1 MIRRLKRQLSVI
13 VLCLMLLPAATLTC
27 YGAGTVTDTITIKVG
42 YWGIE
47 QSDYVEKATYHWTEL
62 DDNVGGA
69 MTTHEVAYSFYR
81 EGADHRFGTVID
93 SARGFYIEDL
103 IEYAGVSLRDIQSIS
118 FYTADKDIGYFTSF
132 TSSELF
138 RTERYYFNN
147 LAGYLTPVWKDET
160 KEKMEDV
167 LLDSRAWN
175 DKKVVKPMLAL
186 EDSWATYDAGT
197 ENTGPNYTS
206 MGTGNRFRLL
216 FGQTSPQE
224 SRTNQTAKYVH
235 TMYIALKGVPK
246 VKQEKVELSQ
256 KVGAHTVTFNVSTG
270 DAAMIQ
276 ELIDRLK
283 WSSSDES
290 ILKIKNISMQAANQ
304 YNDAITVTIDYE
316 TLKAGEAFLTGSY
329 LGLSVEGG
337 TVAMGEGGGTGDG
350 NGDASG
356 SGSGGDAAENGSG
369 NAGSDKNKGDENGGG
384 LKAYVLN
391 DDIARLLAQ
400 VDESQYDQAEV
411 NENRQ
416 ELGLMPFIAVGAAG
430 LMAAGAA
437 AGYVEFIR
445 KR

>member
-1 MIRRLKRQLSVI
+1 MIRRFKRHLAVM
-13 VLCLMLLPAATLTC
+13 VLCLMLLPATALAC

-42 YWGIE
+42 YWGID

-69 MTTHEVAYSFYR
+69 LTTHEVAYSFYK
-81 EGADHRFGTVID
+81 EGADHRFGSVID

-160 KEKMEDV
+160 KEKMKDV

-186 EDSWATYDAGT
+186 EDSWASYEAGT

-235 TMYIALKGVPK
+235 TMYIALKGIPK

-270 DAAMIQ
+270 DEAMIQ

-290 ILKIKNISMQAANQ
+290 VLKIKNISMQAADR

-316 TLKAGEAFLTGSY
+316 TLKAGEAYLSGSY

-337 TVAMGEGGGTGDG
+337 TVAMGDGGGAGDG
-350 NGDASG
+350 SGDDAG
-356 SGSGGDAAENGSG
+356 SGSGGDSG
-369 NAGSDKNKGDENGGG
+369 EAGTGDSGTDDAGGDESGGG
-384 LKAYVLN
+384 LRAYVLN

-400 VDESQYDQAEV
+400 VDESQYEQAEV
-411 NENRQ
+411 NEDSR
-416 ELGLMPFIAVGAAG
+416 EPGLMPFVAAGAAG
-430 LMAAGAA
+430 LVAAGAA
-437 AGYVEFIR
+437 AGYVEFTR

>member
-1 MIRRLKRQLSVI
+1 MIRRLKKPIAAVI
-13 VLCLMLLPAATLTC
+13 LCLMMFPAFTVQCFA
-27 YGAGTVTDTITIKVG
+27 AGTVTDTITIKVG
-42 YWGIE
+42 YWGIDTD
-47 QSDYVEKATYHWTEL
+47 DYTEKATYHWTEL

-69 MTTHEVAYSFYR
+69 LASHEAAYSFYK
-81 EGADHRFGTVID
+81 EGANYRFGTVID
-93 SARGFYIEDL
+93 SARGFYLEDL

-132 TSSELF
+132 TSNELF

-147 LAGYLTPVWKDET
+147 LAGYLTPIWKNEK
-160 KEKMEDV
+160 KEKMESV

-175 DKKVVKPMLAL
+175 DKTVVKPMLAL
-186 EDSWATYDAGT
+186 EDSWASYDAGT
-197 ENTGPNYTS
+197 ENTAPNYTS

-235 TMYIALKGVPK
+235 TIYIALKGVPK
-246 VKQEKVELSQ
+246 VKQDKVELSD
-256 KVGAHTVTFNVSTG
+256 KVGAHTVTFNVSAG
-270 DAAMIQ
+270 DEAMIQ
-276 ELIDRLK
+276 ELIDKLK

-290 ILKIKNISMQAANQ
+290 VVKIKNISMQAADK

-316 TLKAGEAFLTGSY
+316 TLKAGKAYLNGSY

-337 TVAMGEGGGTGDG
+337 TVTMGEGDGTADG
-350 NGDASG
+350 FRGVNGASG
-356 SGSGGDAAENGSG
+356 ETGTAD
-369 NAGSDKNKGDENGGG
+369 KGDIDGDDENAGGG
-384 LKAYVLN
+384 LKAYILD

-400 VDESQYDQAEV
+400 VDESQYEQAEV
-411 NENRQ
+411 SEQR
-416 ELGLMPFIAVGAAG
+416 EETKTLPFAAAGAAG
-430 LMAAGAA
+430 LIAAGLA

>member
-1 MIRRLKRQLSVI
+1 MIKKLKRPLAVAVI
-13 VLCLMLLPAATLTC
+13 CLMLLPAASLVC

-42 YWGIE
+42 YWGID
-47 QSDYVEKATYHWTEL
+47 QSNYVEKATYHWTEL

-69 MTTHEVAYSFYR
+69 LTTHEVAYSFYK
-81 EGADHRFGTVID
+81 EGADHRFGSVID

-103 IEYAGVSLRDIQSIS
+103 IEYAGVSLRDIQSLS

-147 LAGYLTPVWKDET
+147 LAGYLMPIWKDET
-160 KEKMEDV
+160 KEKMEAV

-175 DKKVVKPMLAL
+175 DKTVVKPMLAL
-186 EDSWATYDAGT
+186 EDSWASYDAGT
-197 ENTGPNYTS
+197 ENTAPNYTS

-235 TMYIALKGVPK
+235 TMYIALKGIPK

-256 KVGAHTVTFNVSTG
+256 KVGAHTVTFNVSAG
-270 DAAMIQ
+270 EEAMIQ
-276 ELIDRLK
+276 DLIDKLK

-290 ILKIKNISMQAANQ
+290 IVKIKNISMQAADK

-316 TLKAGEAFLTGSY
+316 TLKAGEAYLSGSY

-337 TVAMGEGGGTGDG
+337 TVAMGEGGGSGDG
-350 NGDASG
+350 NGDEQGSQTGGGSG
-356 SGSGGDAAENGSG
+356 QDGAGDAGEDKDKGDGSGG
-369 NAGSDKNKGDENGGG
+369 G
-384 LKAYVLN
+384 LRAYVLS

-400 VDESQYDQAEV
+400 VDESQYEQAEV
-411 NENRQ
+411 NENKQ
-416 ELGLMPFIAVGAAG
+416 EPAVMPFVAAGAAG
-430 LMAAGAA
+430 LIAAGAA
-437 AGYVEFIR
+437 FGYVEFIR
-445 KR
+445 RR